1 MTKVQAD
8 IGRQGIVV
16 AAVVVILV
24 AAIGYLG
31 YGYWQSHSAKPSDI
45 AAVRV
50 GGRGVDSKESD
61 HYQQTLKRYN
71 DKNADQ
77 AHLDGKTYLSVPSTR
92 AVVVKPEEAAASA
105 PTAPPATV
113 APPQQQPPAATERAA
128 YVQQNAEHSKL
139 VDDQVHGMLMNWAA
153 STPGIARVSKDAKEY
168 VASMVPAQQTQ
179 VASGKPPTGEGPVEV
194 IVPGYVLA
202 AAELRTNI
210 DTDESSVT
218 EAVIPSGP
226 YAGAHL
232 FAPSYK
238 RLGNAADFTF
248 DAMAWRGRTYKVMAK
263 PVDLTTGRTALKGEV
278 NNRYFSRILVPAIA
292 VGLTKAG
299 QLYQQ
304 SGTQSA
310 VSPFGGVTVTAPESP
325 SGKAVAGTIVGGI
338 AQQTGTVLNQD
349 AAAEPIKQVTVPSDS
364 VIGIRFLAP
373 VLSTDEVTGG
383 KMPASEAIDSAPRAP
398 LSAAIRTQQQMLQA
412 PQEGAL
418 QQQPYVT
425 QGQPPVGYSSATV
438 PIPGAVSQ
446 YSPLQ

>member
-16 AAVVVILV
+16 AAVAVILV

-31 YGYWQSHSAKPSDI
+31 YGYWQSNSAKPSDI

-50 GGRGVDSKESD
+50 GGRGADSKESD

-77 AHLDGKTYLSVPSTR
+77 AQLDGKTYLSVPSTR
-92 AVVVKPEEAAASA
+92 AVAVKPEDAAASA
-105 PTAPPATV
+105 PAAPPAAV
-113 APPQQQPPAATERAA
+113 AQPQQQPPAATGRVA
-128 YVQQNAEHSKL
+128 YVQQNAEHGKL
-139 VDDQVHGMLMNWAA
+139 VDDQVQGMLMNWAT

-168 VASMVPAQQTQ
+168 AASLVPAQPTPA
-179 VASGKPPTGEGPVEV
+179 ASGKPPTGDGPIEV

-248 DAMAWRGRTYKVMAK
+248 NAMAWHGRTYKVTAK

-278 NNRYFSRILVPAIA
+278 NNRYFSRILVPALA
-292 VGLTKAG
+292 LGLTKAG

-304 SGTQSA
+304 SGTQSV
-310 VSPFGGVTVTAPESP
+310 VSPLGGVTVTAPESP
-325 SGKAVAGTIVGGI
+325 SEKAVAGTIVGGI

-349 AAAEPIKQVTVPSDS
+349 AAAEPIKQVTVASDTA
-364 VIGIRFLAP
+364 IGIRFLAP

-383 KMPASEAIDSAPRAP
+383 KMPMSEAIDVAARPP
-398 LSAAIRTQQQMLQA
+398 VSAATQQQLLLQA
-412 PQEGAL
+412 AQEAAL
-418 QQQPYVT
+418 QQQPYMPR
-425 QGQPPVGYSSATV
+425 GQPPVGHGSATV
-438 PIPGAVSQ
+438 PIPGAVLQ
-446 YSPLQ
+446 YGPLQ